1 MDFIASTLSM
11 TIVTIMIN
19 NQATHGCHGDVMT
32 SYDVFTLCYGCA
44 CDFTRSTK
52 GNKRQS
58 KC

>member
-32 SYDVFTLCYGCA
+32 SNDVFT
-44 CDFTRSTK
+44 
-52 GNKRQS
+52 
-58 KC
+58 